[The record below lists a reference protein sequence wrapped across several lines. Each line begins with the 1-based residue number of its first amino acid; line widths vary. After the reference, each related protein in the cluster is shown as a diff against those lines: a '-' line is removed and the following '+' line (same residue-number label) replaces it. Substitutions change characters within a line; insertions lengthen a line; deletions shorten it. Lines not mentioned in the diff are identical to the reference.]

1 MPSGTLMADSQS
13 SLSSNPFN
21 TYFWTP
27 HFPLLWI
34 SLVFWPPWKKP
45 VKPLM
50 VIHEWVDFQT
60 AKLRDRERESPLQ
73 QSNGL
78 QQSHKLGLQEWK
90 YTSTRTP
97 SPLTQTMPS
106 ISERSN
112 DLANSFPCC
121 WNCVS
126 VARKIAHTHW
136 NLLIQM
142 VQKSIIYQKRNAEL
156 LTCQFKI

>member
-27 HFPLLWI
+27 HFPLSWI
-34 SLVFWPPWKKP
+34 SLAFWPPWKKP

-78 QQSHKLGLQEWK
+78 QQSHKLGVGMEIYLHQN
-90 YTSTRTP
+90 
-97 SPLTQTMPS
+97 S
-106 ISERSN
+106 IT
-112 DLANSFPCC
+112 
-121 WNCVS
+121 
-126 VARKIAHTHW
+126 AHTNNAIYFREIEWLGQFFPMLLKLCFCCQKNSIYPLKSSDSNGAKEH
-136 NLLIQM
+136 NLSEKKCLVTYM
-142 VQKSIIYQKRNAEL
+142 
-156 LTCQFKI
+156 